1 MPLNT
6 KATFE
11 HRDLNGL
18 GVVFC
23 DWFKVTTRGK
33 EGCACCTSG
42 CLCKESSAVHA
53 CILQASDDVVNNPI
67 FDGTKVGEIKTAPN
81 SPQMQTGREGAAGL
95 IVSGRLV
102 VLGEVRAVCQAM
114 RNDGF
119 DFGALGTG

>member
-11 HRDLNGL
+11 HRDFNGL

-23 DWFKVTTRGK
+23 DRFKVTPRCK
-33 EGCACCTSG
+33 KGCACGTSG

-53 CILQASDDVVNNPI
+53 CILQASDDVVNNHI
-67 FDGTKVGEIKTAPN
+67 FDVSKVGEIKTAPQ
-81 SPQMQTGREGAAGL
+81 SPWMQIGRQGAAGL
-95 IVSGRLV
+95 ILSGRLV
-102 VLGEVRAVCQAM
+102 VLGEVRAVCKTM

-119 DFGALGTG
+119 DFGALSPS